1 MTDIQIYYLIPQQ
14 LNRTLNEM
22 NIDLSLILRTGNKTL
37 QEVRNEIKTEQNFCR
52 DEYGIEFKYL
62 YSSVISDISLYASLN
77 DKVVGLLTFMIVD
90 KGSNRNILLNG
101 ICSPAKYSGLGVGQ
115 ELLNTLIRIGKS
127 YNVNYINLDCKGEGL
142 MNYYKKFGF
151 IVKKTYY
158 VEDSDDED
166 DEGDKNYTMTLD
178 LSKISGGN
186 KKKRRTLK
194 KKTRRQKNTRRKL
207 RKYH

>member
-1 MTDIQIYYLIPQQ
+1 MSDIQIYYLIPPQ
-14 LNRTLNEM
+14 LNRNLNEM
-22 NIDLSLILRTGNKTL
+22 NIDLSQILRTGDKTL
-37 QEVRNEIKTEQNFCR
+37 QDVRNEIKTEPEFCG

-62 YSSVISDISLYASLN
+62 YSSIISDISLYASLN
-77 DKVVGLLTFMIVD
+77 SKVVGLLTFMILD
-90 KGSNRNILLNG
+90 RGSTRHILLNG

-127 YNVNYINLDCKGEGL
+127 YNVKYINLDCKGDGL

-151 IVKKTYY
+151 VVTKSYS

-166 DEGDKNYTMTLD
+166 DEGIDHYTMRLD

-186 KKKRRTLK
+186 KKRRRTLK
-194 KKTRRQKNTRRKL
+194 RKTRRSKNTRRKL